1 MILTHEE
8 LAKMIDHALLLPN
21 MTDNE
26 IVNGLEVA
34 KKYIVGG
41 VCVKPCSVRL
51 AAYHL
56 QGTDIKVGTVI
67 SFPHGSSCT
76 HVKAI
81 EAEHAIEDGAKE
93 LDMVVNIGKVLS
105 GDWEYVR
112 QDIREVVD
120 LAHSRHT
127 IVKVIFENHYLN
139 DEQKIRLCELCTAA
153 KADFVK
159 TSTGRS
165 GSSGPVGCTNR
176 PPSQAA
182 KADFVKTSTGFAE
195 TGATPRDVQLMRK
208 YCPPHI
214 QIKAAGGIRTLEQF
228 LQMKNAGASRIGV
241 SATAKILDAI
251 DEQNS
256 L

>member
-159 TSTGRS
+159 TSTG
-165 GSSGPVGCTNR
+165 
-176 PPSQAA
+176 
-182 KADFVKTSTGFAE
+182 FAE

>member
-34 KKYIVGG
+34 KKYKVGG

-159 TSTGRS
+159 TSTG
-165 GSSGPVGCTNR
+165 
-176 PPSQAA
+176 
-182 KADFVKTSTGFAE
+182 FAE

-228 LQMKNAGASRIGV
+228 LQMKNSGASRIGV